1 MMSDESQTN
10 SIVDTA
16 VAEGGAYEIIRK
28 RLVDQGEAL
37 HAKTSALNAAR
48 AEEFGSTDLEVL
60 GRTRVRTENN
70 CRGRDIVQVGELL
83 LFGYNVF
90 IGLKKT
96 THVEDVFALY
106 RLRTSDDNYS
116 IEPVSPEDSFLSNKR
131 FRADFDEL
139 YQYYKDTRLI
149 QLMKVDGKLLAGF
162 QIGERLDDTRVFR
175 WAVSEDGSDISYID
189 NRGERDLEMPQPY
202 DFEWID
208 AEREDV
214 VHGRFPHISLDDEV
228 FIETINGDLT
238 IKVENNTEDGEGVYS
253 EPVDDETQS
262 LDDAEIA
269 YARIGDLILIRV
281 LPYKEQQWRHL
292 VFNRRTQSV
301 VRIDAIGSSCVQLP
315 EDHGIIFPGGYYL
328 DSGDYKTFGNDAAG
342 FKFKRKI
349 RSPIGEDVLY
359 VFYEP
364 VEGLKALLS
373 YNLIEKSLQN
383 PIVSNGYALA
393 EDGQIVVFNA
403 DPEPT
408 RVHPM
413 QIWKTPYV
421 HDEYAAATPTTKT
434 FYSNIGNAELVRG
447 VSDLFSLQRE
457 IRTETVSVG
466 HYEKLR
472 KTADRLFDNHFWI
485 SEDAAGGIGE
495 IVRRINETVELIVD
509 EFEKVESIQRQSAT
523 AVKEASAE
531 QKNIVATTESA
542 SFRSVEEFVSAL
554 DRIRK
559 QRGHLATIRGYRYI
573 DTDAIDAMD
582 VKLVELNSVVGDRT
596 ADFLAGEDSLDSY
609 LEDIEQI
616 REEIG
621 QLETVAAIEPQLNA
635 LEEIALGLDLLSE
648 LIATLKID
656 DATVQTRIIS
666 AISNVYSKLNQ
677 GRAKGRQH
685 KEKLSSTETVEQ
697 FAAQL
702 ELFSQS
708 IISSLGLA
716 TTPDRCDEQLSK
728 LLIHL
733 EEMESQ
739 FGGQERF
746 LTEIMSKRDE
756 VHDTLEAHKQ
766 QLLDARNTRAQTLSD
781 AVNRMLDNVEKRAN
795 RFETNDEL
803 NTYLASDALVLKIRD
818 LVGQLRELGSAVK
831 ADDAEARLK
840 MIRDQALRSLRD
852 KVDLY
857 ADGGDVIKLGPRH
870 RFSVSKEDLDLTII
884 PRDDGLAL
892 HLVGTQFFE
901 SIEDPE
907 LEALKPYW
915 GLSIESE
922 SADVYRAEYLAF
934 CIIQAARNGT
944 DDLDWPAL
952 KAAASKKAVLDK
964 LVSRFAASRY
974 RDGYERG
981 VHDADAG
988 TLLGA
993 LVPAIDGGDLLRFD
1007 PATRGFAQLVWAN
1020 IDPSQDAAETTAQQ
1034 KTLLERAQSAQRMHD
1049 VFGNRR
1055 GLELIEAE
1063 LAGYASSFMDKHAFD
1078 VESEVT
1084 NRAVRYLV
1092 AELGRKTVGFIGSSQ
1107 ATKLLSAFKKS
1118 VKPEVHKE
1126 LQQSIQDLA
1135 GAPDEQWKL
1144 VNAWL
1149 NAMLESS
1156 GDRNLLHYGPEAAA
1170 QLITGRQLARR
1181 KSSFDTEIS
1190 VDGLFGEH
1198 GSIVNGELRFALDSF
1213 LNRLEDHSD
1222 RVVPHY
1228 RSYRKLRRTIA
1239 ERCREEL
1246 QLEEFKPRPLSSFV
1260 RNKLIN
1266 DAYLPLIGDNLAKQI
1281 GTAGDTKRSDLSGL
1295 LMMISP
1301 PGYGKTT
1308 LMEYV
1313 ASRLGLAFM
1322 KVNGPALGHDV
1333 DSLDPANAPNATA
1346 KRELEKVN
1354 LAFEMGDNVMLY
1366 LDDIQHCS
1374 AGFLQRFISLCDST
1388 RRVEGVWKGKTQT
1401 YDLRGRKFCV
1411 VMAGNP
1417 YTESGET
1424 FKVPDM
1430 LANRADIYNLGDVL
1444 SGKESQF
1451 ELSYLENCLTS
1462 NAVLAPLA
1470 TRDMDDVYKFIEGA
1484 KGHAVASTDL
1494 SHSYSTAEISE
1505 ITRLLERLTLVQD
1518 IVLKVN
1524 QQYIASAAQEDK
1536 YRVEPRFLLQGSY
1549 RNMNKLAEKVSA
1561 VMTDSELQQLIDD
1574 HYRGEAQL
1582 LTQGTEANLLKLAE
1596 LRGTLGGDEA
1606 SRWAQ
1611 IKKDFLRNKSFGGD
1625 EADVG
1630 QRIAAQLAD
1639 LVDGITTLGSDLK
1652 PNGAAELDR
1661 KARAS
1666 SAELISSSLDKLGEA
1681 VANQKTTV
1689 AVTNKPSKEFAQT
1702 LSALNETIEHTL
1714 FPLVRSMDKR
1724 IALDIAARDKLRKL
1738 ARDVEALKKV
1748 NRDE

>member
-1 MMSDESQTN
+1 MSDESQTS
-10 SIVDTA
+10 SIVDAA
-16 VAEGGAYEIIRK
+16 VAEGSAYEVIRK
-28 RLVDQGEAL
+28 RLVDQGEIL
-37 HAKTSALNAAR
+37 FAKTSALNTAR
-48 AEEFGSTDLEVL
+48 AEEFGSTEMEVL

-96 THVEDVFALY
+96 TRVEDVFALY
-106 RLRTSDDNYS
+106 RLQAADDKYS
-116 IEPVSPEDSFLSNKR
+116 MEPVSLEDSFLADKR

-139 YQYYKDTRLI
+139 YHYYKETRLI
-149 QLMKVDGKLLAGF
+149 QLMKANGKLLAGF

-175 WAVSEDGSDISYID
+175 WAVSEDGGDVSYID
-189 NRGERDLEMPQPY
+189 NRGERDLELPQPY
-202 DFEWID
+202 DFEWVR

-253 EPVDDETQS
+253 EPVEDVTQS

-269 YARIGDLILIRV
+269 YARIGDLILIKV
-281 LPYKEQQWRHL
+281 LPYKERKWRHL

-301 VRIDAIGSSCVQLP
+301 VRIDEIGNSCVQLP

-328 DSGDYKTFGNDAAG
+328 ESGDYKMFGTDVTG

-364 VEGLKALLS
+364 VEGRKALLS

-383 PIVSNGYALA
+383 PIISNGYALA
-393 EDGQIVVFNA
+393 ENGQVVVFNA

-421 HDEYAAATPTTKT
+421 HDEYAAAIPTKRS
-434 FYSNIGNAELVRG
+434 FYANIGNAELVRG
-447 VSDLFSLQRE
+447 VSDLFSLHRA

-466 HYEKLR
+466 HYEKLL
-472 KTADRLFDNHFWI
+472 KTADRLFDDHFWI
-485 SEDAAGGIGE
+485 SEEATGGIGE
-495 IVRRINETVELIVD
+495 TVRSINETVELIVD
-509 EFEKVESIQRQSAT
+509 EFEKVESIQRQSAA
-523 AVKEASAE
+523 AVREAISAHT
-531 QKNIVATTESA
+531 KIIATSESA
-542 SFRSVEEFVSAL
+542 AFRAVEEFVSAL

-559 QRGHLATIRGYRYI
+559 QRGHLATIREYRYI
-573 DTDAIDAMD
+573 DTEQIDAMD
-582 VKLVELNSVVGDRT
+582 AELVELNAVVGART
-596 ADFLAGEDSLDSY
+596 AEFLADENSLDSY
-609 LEDIEQI
+609 IEDIDKI
-616 REEIG
+616 RSEIG
-621 QLETVAAIEPQLNA
+621 QLETVAAVEPRLQS
-635 LEEIALGLDLLSE
+635 LEEIASGLDLLSE
-648 LIATLKID
+648 LTATLKID
-656 DATVQTRIIS
+656 DATVQTRITSSIS
-666 AISNVYSKLNQ
+666 SVYSRLNQ
-677 GRAKGRQH
+677 SRALGRQH

-702 ELFSQS
+702 ELFSQT
-708 IISSLGLA
+708 IISALGLA
-716 TTPDRCDEQLSK
+716 TTPMRCDEQLSK

-733 EEMESQ
+733 EEMESR
-739 FGGQERF
+739 FGGQEQF
-746 LTEIMSKRDE
+746 LNEIMSKRDE
-756 VHDTLEAHKQ
+756 VHDTLESHKQ
-766 QLLDARNTRAQTLSD
+766 RLLDAQNTRAQTLSD

-818 LVGQLRELGSAVK
+818 LVGQLRELDSAVK

-852 KVDLY
+852 KADLY

-870 RFSVSKEDLDLTII
+870 RFSVSKEELDLTII
-884 PRDDGLAL
+884 PRNEGLAL
-892 HLVGTQFFE
+892 HLVGTQYFE
-901 SIEDPE
+901 RIQEPE
-907 LEALKPYW
+907 LDALKPFW
-915 GLSIESE
+915 GLAIESE
-922 SADVYRAEYLAF
+922 SEDVPRAEYLAY
-934 CIIQAARNGT
+934 CIIEAARKGT
-944 DDLDWPAL
+944 DSLDWQSL
-952 KAAASKKAVLDK
+952 TAAVSKKATLEK
-964 LVSRFAASRY
+964 LVQEFSAPRY

-981 VHDADAG
+981 VHDADACS
-988 TLLGA
+988 LLRK
-993 LVPAIDGGDLLRFD
+993 LVPAIDGADLLRFD
-1007 PATRGFAQLVWAN
+1007 PESRGFAQLVWAN
-1020 IDPSQDAAETTAQQ
+1020 INTADDAAQGSEQQ
-1034 KTLLERAQSAQRMHD
+1034 KTLVERAQSAQCMHE
-1049 VFGNRR
+1049 VFGNLR
-1055 GLELIEAE
+1055 GLELIEEE
-1063 LAGYASSFMDKHAFD
+1063 LGGYVSSFIEQYAFD
-1078 VESEVT
+1078 IETSVS

-1092 AELGRKTVGFIGSSQ
+1092 SELGRETVAFIGTSQ
-1107 ATKLLSAFKKS
+1107 ATKLLGVFKKS
-1118 VKPEVHKE
+1118 VRPEVHAE
-1126 LQQSIQDLA
+1126 LQRSVANLA

-1144 VNAWL
+1144 VKAWL

-1156 GDRNLLHYGPEAAA
+1156 GDTQMRHYVPEAAA

-1181 KSSFDTEIS
+1181 KSSFDAEIS
-1190 VDGLFGEH
+1190 IDGLFSEH
-1198 GSIVNGELRFALDSF
+1198 GSIVGGTLEFSLDSF
-1213 LNRLEDHSD
+1213 LNRLHDHTN
-1222 RVVPHY
+1222 RVVP
-1228 RSYRKLRRTIA
+1228 SYRRYRRLRRDIA
-1239 ERCREEL
+1239 ERSREEL
-1246 QLEEFKPRPLSSFV
+1246 QLDEFKPRPLSSFV

-1281 GTAGDTKRSDLSGL
+1281 GTAGDTRRSDLSGL

-1313 ASRLGLAFM
+1313 ASRLGLTFM
-1322 KVNGPALGHDV
+1322 KVNCPALGHDV

-1366 LDDIQHCS
+1366 LDDIQHCA

-1388 RRVEGVWKGKTQT
+1388 RRVEGVWKGRTRT

-1430 LANRADIYNLGDVL
+1430 LANRADIYNLGDIL
-1444 SGKESQF
+1444 SGKERQF

-1470 TRDMDDVYKFIEGA
+1470 TRDMDDVYKFIDGA
-1484 KGHAVASTDL
+1484 KGHAVASTEL
-1494 SHSYSTAEISE
+1494 SHAYSSAEISE
-1505 ITRLLERLTLVQD
+1505 ITRLFGRLLLVQD
-1518 IVLKVN
+1518 VVLKVN

-1561 VMTDSELQQLIDD
+1561 VMSDTELQQLIDD

-1596 LRGTLGGDEA
+1596 LRGMLDDDQA
-1606 SRWAQ
+1606 ARWAQ

-1625 EADVG
+1625 EADAG

-1639 LVDGITTLGSDLK
+1639 LVEGLSTLGSELK
-1652 PNGAAELDR
+1652 PNGAAEMDR

-1666 SAELISSSLDKLGEA
+1666 SAKLISRSLEKLGEA
-1681 VANQKTTV
+1681 VSNQKTTV
-1689 AVTNKPSKEFAQT
+1689 SVTNKPSKEFADT
-1702 LSALNETIEHTL
+1702 LSALNETIRHTL

-1738 ARDVEALKKV
+1738 AQDVEALKKG
-1748 NRDE
+1748 DLSE